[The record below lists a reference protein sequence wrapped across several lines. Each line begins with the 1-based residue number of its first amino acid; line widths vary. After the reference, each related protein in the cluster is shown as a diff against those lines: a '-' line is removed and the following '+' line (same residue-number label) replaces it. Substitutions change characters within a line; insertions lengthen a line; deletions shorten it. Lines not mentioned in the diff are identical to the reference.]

1 MMEEV
6 YKLKKKSNSKLVPL
20 ELKGLEF
27 DQNSQDVI
35 LIAGT
40 PIIARKNN
48 KKEDICNN
56 ETFNIKEVQHKTKKV
71 IIEDGERRLEIDFDN
86 FQELFHPAFC
96 ITVHKSQ
103 GTTFNHPHTIHE
115 WSKLDS
121 RLKYVA
127 LTRSTKLEDL
137 NVM

>member
-1 MMEEV
+1 MGGV
-6 YKLKKKSNSKLVPL
+6 YKLKKNSNSKLVPL

-48 KKEDICNN
+48 KKDSICNN
-56 ETFNIKEVQHKTKKV
+56 ETFNIKEVQHKTKKIV
-71 IIEDGERRLEIDFDN
+71 IEDGERRLEIDFDN

-103 GTTFNHPHTIHE
+103 GTTFNHPYTIHE
-115 WSKLDS
+115 WSKLDN